1 MNLDKTIKG
10 IILNSGKQ
18 INFDNPINIQIV
30 FKFDTY
36 HWYDLS
42 KEAAKELDE
51 QSLENWEE
59 GFKREEVAY
68 LLVETANGELYEFK
82 EKEIAAFI
90 RDAAQYRAEIE
101 RFNKAPNSEEK
112 EEKKEEEE
120 EITI

>member
-1 MNLDKTIKG
+1 MSLDRTIKG

-42 KEAAKELDE
+42 KDATETLDE
-51 QSLENWEE
+51 QSFENWKE

-68 LLVETANGELYEFK
+68 LLVETAKGELYEFK

-90 RDAAQYRAEIE
+90 RDAAQYHAEIE
-101 RFNKAPNSEEK
+101 RFNKAPNSEEEEK
-112 EEKKEEEE
+112 EEQE